1 LTNQPFT
8 GIFLPPQHFGKED
21 GVHATGPPAISQLLA
36 KWHEGDQEAL
46 RALVPLL
53 YDDLRQVAHQYLR
66 KARPGHTLQTTA
78 LVHETYLRL
87 EQQHAPQF
95 QNRQHFVAVC
105 ALLMR
110 QILMGYERT
119 RRAAK
124 RGAGT
129 ITVTLDDAVLAA
141 KGRAIDLIALD
152 DALNGLAQLDP
163 QQSRIVELR
172 FFGGLSI
179 EETAELLDL
188 SPATIK
194 RHWATARVWLHRELS
209 REAQS

>member
-1 LTNQPFT
+1 
-8 GIFLPPQHFGKED
+8 
-21 GVHATGPPAISQLLA
+21 VYATGPPAISELLA
-36 KWHEGDQEAL
+36 KWHEGDHEAL

-66 KARPGHTLQTTA
+66 KARPSHTLQTTA

-124 RGAGT
+124 RGAGAT
-129 ITVTLDDAVLAA
+129 AVTLDDAIAPA
-141 KGRAIDLIALD
+141 KGRTVDLIALD
-152 DALNGLAQLDP
+152 DALTGLAQLDS
-163 QQSRIVELR
+163 QQSLIVELR

-179 EETAELLDL
+179 EETAQLLDL
-188 SPATIK
+188 SPATVK
-194 RHWATARVWLHRELS
+194 RHWATARVWLYREMS
-209 REAQS
+209 RETRA

>member
-1 LTNQPFT
+1 VQ
-8 GIFLPPQHFGKED
+8 
-21 GVHATGPPAISQLLA
+21 ATGPPAISQLLA
-36 KWHEGDQEAL
+36 KWREGDHEAL

-53 YDDLRQVAHQYLR
+53 YDDLRQVAHQYVR

-78 LVHETYLRL
+78 LVHKTYLRL

-95 QNRQHFVAVC
+95 QNRQHFVAVS

-124 RGAGT
+124 RGGDAIT
-129 ITVTLDDAVLAA
+129 IAIDEAIAPA
-141 KGRAIDLIALD
+141 KGRAVDLIALD
-152 DALNGLAQLDP
+152 DALNGLWQLDP

-179 EETAELLDL
+179 EETAQLLEL
-188 SPATIK
+188 SPATVK

-209 REAQS
+209 REERV